1 MHGVKCSESLG
12 NNMYFGRVLIMNKY
26 IRWGIIGLVTVL
38 TIFGGIITLTDDELA
53 NAYYCDNHGRIGIF
67 DHLSSTNKSG
77 YWLVDEDWKRAT
89 CTKSKWIPLV
99 DYCEAEGITNC
110 NQLTNTV
117 TAKEDV
123 WTQKYWCTDTCEEV
137 YE

>member
-1 MHGVKCSESLG
+1 
-12 NNMYFGRVLIMNKY
+12 MNEKT
-26 IRWGIIGLVTVL
+26 RWGIIGLIAVL
-38 TIFGGIITLTDDELA
+38 SVFGGAITLTDNELDHA
-53 NAYYCDNHGRIGIF
+53 WYCDNHGRIGIF
-67 DHLSSTNKSG
+67 ERMSSTNKSG
-77 YWLVDEDWKRAT
+77 YWHNEEGVEKRAT